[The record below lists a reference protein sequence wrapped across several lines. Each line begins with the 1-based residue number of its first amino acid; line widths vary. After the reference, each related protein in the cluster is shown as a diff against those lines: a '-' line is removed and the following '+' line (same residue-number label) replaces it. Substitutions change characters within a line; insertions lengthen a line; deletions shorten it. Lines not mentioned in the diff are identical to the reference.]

1 MQAQYEDQVA
11 VVGVAGR
18 DDLSAIQGFIDD
30 RGVGGFPHIVDE
42 SGQIWSD
49 FDVRSQPAFVF
60 INDDGTIADGTGS
73 LSEDGITQRLDAL
86 IAS

>member
-1 MQAQYEDQVA
+1 MI
-11 VVGVAGR
+11 GVAGR
-18 DDLSAIQGFIDD
+18 DELSAINTFIED

-42 SGQIWSD
+42 SGDVWSS

-60 INDDGTIADGTGS
+60 INDDGTIAGDAGS
-73 LSEDGITQRLDAL
+73 LGPTAIASRVEDL